1 MKRLTLAFLTVLV
14 LVLTFTPMMSA
25 NAEVQL
31 PAHIKFKGHALGI
44 CGVGRT
50 LGGGLEAIYIGG
62 GLGSGNMVLNGYAKA
77 TSYQELP
84 HSQDYFQIYGEA
96 YFTAPEGYVRAAGC
110 IAVRW
115 FENNNELHQ
124 LMVSIHSKPT
134 SLGVFQP
141 ETDKF
146 LAGVSFTGEEGLP
159 AEEEM
164 LSYEG
169 IYKIGSNV
177 QHLSGP
183 IGVWASKGENPG
195 VPDYEIEYIHVALV
209 YGEIY
214 AMHIVWVSEPLSI
227 PNPAGGTSTLPAA
240 TLLVHDVEL
249 L

>member
-1 MKRLTLAFLTVLV
+1 MKRLSLAMLVVLG
-14 LVLTFTPMMSA
+14 LVLTFTPMISA
-25 NAEVQL
+25 YAEVQL
-31 PAHIKFKGHALGI
+31 PAYIRFKGHALGI
-44 CGVGRT
+44 CGVVRT
-50 LGGGLEAIYIGG
+50 LGGGPDAIGIGVG
-62 GLGSGNMVLNGYAKA
+62 EGSGNMVLNGYAKA

-84 HSQDYFQIYGEA
+84 YGTDDYFQIYGMA
-96 YFTAPEGYVRAAGC
+96 YFTSPEGYVRAAGSL
-110 IAVRW
+110 AVRW
-115 FENNNELHQ
+115 FENNEMHQ

-164 LSYEG
+164 LSYGG

-183 IGVWASKGENPG
+183 IGVWASKGENPDAPEYG
-195 VPDYEIEYIHVALV
+195 IEYIHVVL
-209 YGEIY
+209 IY
-214 AMHIVWVSEPLSI
+214 DEMYVIHIVWVSEPLSI
-227 PNPAGGTSTLPAA
+227 PISPGETWTIPAA
-240 TLLVHDVEL
+240 TILVRDVEL